1 MITPYEIL
9 KDTLSPLE
17 EILSKD
23 DVQEIMINAPD
34 NIWVEERGV
43 LKRAQVVISEEMLL
57 ASMELLA
64 RAVNLELTEKNPILE
79 ARLEDGSRV
88 AGAIP
93 PVSAYPCLSIRKFS
107 KFNPD
112 IEDYGL
118 SERVIEI
125 LKNIVKGKSN
135 FLIAGGT
142 SSGKA
147 QPLDALVLTPKG
159 YKKIGTIEVGEIV
172 LTPSGKHTKVT
183 SVFPQGEKEVF
194 KITFYDG
201 RTVECTDEHLWKVWT
216 RISIYSKNKKKKIRN
231 MGWRV
236 VKLSEI
242 NRWLI
247 NHRNMYER
255 TAIPLVEPY
264 SIEFTEVSHVIPPY
278 TLGVLIGDGT
288 LTYNTPRISNPND
301 EIYQR
306 IESEMPDYE
315 IRQING
321 YPIEHNL
328 VKKKQEKISKIRQEL
343 ERLGLHGKT
352 ARAKYIPE
360 EYRFG
365 TVKQRVDLIQGLMDT
380 DGYVSK
386 DGYLSYSTASV
397 ELAKNIQEIIWS
409 LGGIATINEKQ
420 PYFKDK
426 NDNKKAGLLSYIIN
440 IIHPEPSRFVS
451 IKAKKE
457 RIRRRI
463 RNWRLRIKE
472 IKSIGK
478 KQCQCIAVDD
488 KDGLYVTDNYI
499 VTHNT
504 TFFNALLKKI
514 ERADRIVV
522 IEDTK
527 ELKIEAPN
535 VVRLEAKLTGET
547 HVTQRDLVKLSL
559 RLRPDKII
567 LGEVRDASAYDL
579 LSALNTGHS
588 GGSTIHANSA
598 REALIRLETLVLQAQ
613 VGWPYEAI
621 KKFISDTINFV
632 IYLERNKEGKRSIKE
647 IKKITGYD
655 GDYAWEEL

>member
-43 LKRAQVVISEEMLL
+43 LKRAQVVISEDMLL

-135 FLIAGGT
+135 FLIAGST
-142 SSGKA
+142 SSGK
-147 QPLDALVLTPKG
+147 
-159 YKKIGTIEVGEIV
+159 
-172 LTPSGKHTKVT
+172 
-183 SVFPQGEKEVF
+183 
-194 KITFYDG
+194 
-201 RTVECTDEHLWKVWT
+201 
-216 RISIYSKNKKKKIRN
+216 
-231 MGWRV
+231 
-236 VKLSEI
+236 
-242 NRWLI
+242 
-247 NHRNMYER
+247 
-255 TAIPLVEPY
+255 
-264 SIEFTEVSHVIPPY
+264 
-278 TLGVLIGDGT
+278 
-288 LTYNTPRISNPND
+288 
-301 EIYQR
+301 
-306 IESEMPDYE
+306 
-315 IRQING
+315 
-321 YPIEHNL
+321 
-328 VKKKQEKISKIRQEL
+328 
-343 ERLGLHGKT
+343 
-352 ARAKYIPE
+352 
-360 EYRFG
+360 
-365 TVKQRVDLIQGLMDT
+365 
-380 DGYVSK
+380 
-386 DGYLSYSTASV
+386 
-397 ELAKNIQEIIWS
+397 
-409 LGGIATINEKQ
+409 
-420 PYFKDK
+420 
-426 NDNKKAGLLSYIIN
+426 
-440 IIHPEPSRFVS
+440 
-451 IKAKKE
+451 
-457 RIRRRI
+457 
-463 RNWRLRIKE
+463 
-472 IKSIGK
+472 
-478 KQCQCIAVDD
+478 
-488 KDGLYVTDNYI
+488 
-499 VTHNT
+499 T

-514 ERADRIVV
+514 EREDRIVV

-621 KKFISDTINFV
+621 KKFIADTINFV

>member
-43 LKRAQVVISEEMLL
+43 LKRAQVVISEDMLL

-93 PVSAYPCLSIRKFS
+93 PVSGCPCLSIRKFS

-118 SERVIEI
+118 GPKVTGI
-125 LKNIVKGKSN
+125 LKDIVKGKSN

-142 SSGKA
+142 SSGK
-147 QPLDALVLTPKG
+147 
-159 YKKIGTIEVGEIV
+159 
-172 LTPSGKHTKVT
+172 
-183 SVFPQGEKEVF
+183 
-194 KITFYDG
+194 
-201 RTVECTDEHLWKVWT
+201 
-216 RISIYSKNKKKKIRN
+216 
-231 MGWRV
+231 
-236 VKLSEI
+236 
-242 NRWLI
+242 
-247 NHRNMYER
+247 
-255 TAIPLVEPY
+255 
-264 SIEFTEVSHVIPPY
+264 
-278 TLGVLIGDGT
+278 
-288 LTYNTPRISNPND
+288 
-301 EIYQR
+301 
-306 IESEMPDYE
+306 
-315 IRQING
+315 
-321 YPIEHNL
+321 
-328 VKKKQEKISKIRQEL
+328 
-343 ERLGLHGKT
+343 
-352 ARAKYIPE
+352 
-360 EYRFG
+360 
-365 TVKQRVDLIQGLMDT
+365 
-380 DGYVSK
+380 
-386 DGYLSYSTASV
+386 
-397 ELAKNIQEIIWS
+397 
-409 LGGIATINEKQ
+409 
-420 PYFKDK
+420 
-426 NDNKKAGLLSYIIN
+426 
-440 IIHPEPSRFVS
+440 
-451 IKAKKE
+451 
-457 RIRRRI
+457 
-463 RNWRLRIKE
+463 
-472 IKSIGK
+472 
-478 KQCQCIAVDD
+478 
-488 KDGLYVTDNYI
+488 
-499 VTHNT
+499 T

-514 ERADRIVV
+514 EREDRIVV

-655 GDYAWEEL
+655 GDYVAEEL